1 MSEAAVGAGGER
13 GGEGSRLILGSMN
26 CDGAVGG
33 GEGEGG
39 RPDERIAATGTISRS
54 AGSLAGAGA

>member
-1 MSEAAVGAGGER
+1 MSEAAVGAGDER

-39 RPDERIAATGTISRS
+39 RPDERITGTISRS